1 MDYKVGLVS
10 LGCSKNTIDSEL
22 IKGILKAESFI
33 ETEELLEAD
42 VIIINTCG
50 FIEDAKRESIENILE
65 LSNLK
70 EEGNCK
76 ALIVAG
82 CLSERYKD
90 QLLEEIPEIDGV
102 IGTGNVEEISEVV
115 KRCLKGEKVSKFG
128 SINSEYLERS
138 ERILLEESHTAYVK
152 ISEGCDNLC
161 TYCIIP
167 KLRGKYRSRKIEN
180 IVKETERLVSNGVKE
195 VILIAQDTSKY
206 GTDLY
211 GENKL
216 PELLRELGKIEKLK
230 WIRMLY
236 IYPETFNDKI
246 IQEIKTNSKVVKYVD
261 IPIQHISN
269 SVLKRMNRT
278 VTKGQITTLIDKLRK
293 EIEGIVIRTTLI
305 VGFPGETETDFEE
318 LKEYVK
324 EMKFERLGT
333 FKYSKEEDTPAAK
346 MENQIEEEIK
356 EERYIEIMKI
366 QETVS
371 TNIMDKKIGKEFE
384 VLIEEN
390 PENGVYIGR
399 TYMDSP
405 EIDGVFYVNSEK
417 KLNIGDFYICK
428 VTEALE
434 YDLIGEI

>member
-278 VTKGQITTLIDKLRK
+278 VTKDQITTLIDKLRK

-305 VGFPGETETDFEE
+305 VGFPRETETDFEE

>member
-1 MDYKVGLVS
+1 MDYKIGLVS

-33 ETEELLEAD
+33 ETDELIEAD

-50 FIEDAKRESIENILE
+50 FIEDAKKESIENILE

-90 QLLEEIPEIDGV
+90 ELLKEIPEIDGI
-102 IGTGNVEEISEVV
+102 IGTGNVEEISDVV
-115 KRCLKGEKVSKFG
+115 RLCLKGERVSKFG

-180 IVKETERLVSNGVKE
+180 IIKEAEKLVSSGVKE
-195 VILIAQDTSKY
+195 IILIAQDTSKY
-206 GTDLY
+206 GIDLY
-211 GENKL
+211 GENRL
-216 PELLRELGKIEKLK
+216 PKLLRELSKIEDLN
-230 WIRMLY
+230 WIRILY
-236 IYPETFNDKI
+236 IYPETFDDKI
-246 IQEIKTNSKVVKYVD
+246 IEEIKNNDKVVKYVD

-269 SVLKRMNRT
+269 TVLKRMNRT
-278 VTKGQITTLIDKLRK
+278 VKKEEITELIEKLRREIK
-293 EIEGIVIRTTLI
+293 EIIIRTTLI
-305 VGFPGETETDFEE
+305 VGFPGETESDFEE

-324 EMKFERLGT
+324 TMKFDRLGT

-346 MENQIEEEIK
+346 MDNQIDEETK
-356 EERYIEIMKI
+356 EERYNEIMMI
-366 QETVS
+366 QENIS
-371 TNIMDKKIGKEFE
+371 SNIMNKKIGKEFE
-384 VLIEEN
+384 VLIEEKA
-390 PENGVYIGR
+390 EKGVYIGR

-405 EIDGVFYVNSEK
+405 EIDGVFYVNTDKE
-417 KLNIGDFYICK
+417 LEIGNYYNCK
-428 VTEALE
+428 VTEAME